1 VAFVAGLVVFAPL
14 DLYTRIE
21 LAMVAGAATAL
32 LAMTVCVIIRVR
44 AGAVVAEADLIEAL
58 HDVTLEP

>member
-1 VAFVAGLVVFAPL
+1 
-14 DLYTRIE
+14 
-21 LAMVAGAATAL
+21 
-32 LAMTVCVIIRVR
+32 MTVCVIIRVR